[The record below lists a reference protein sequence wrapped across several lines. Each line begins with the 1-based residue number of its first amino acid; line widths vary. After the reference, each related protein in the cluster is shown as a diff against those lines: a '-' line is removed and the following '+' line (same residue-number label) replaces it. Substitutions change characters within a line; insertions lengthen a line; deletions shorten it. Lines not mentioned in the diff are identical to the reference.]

1 MNKQY
6 SQDNTVTIE
15 VMGQNEG
22 ISKTGIPFPEGKV
35 ASLKQLKLY
44 QNEKEVECF
53 ARPLCYWPDDS
64 VKWLNLGIFHSA
76 KDSNNYELVISDTF
90 DSKQSE
96 NSSSD
101 FQVQNNEKELL
112 VATTECQF
120 IIDLEALTL
129 KVQSKPK
136 KKNLLLISSLGA
148 TLSLNDSQRTKCKL
162 SQWNS
167 RAFQNLAG
175 GSSNAIE
182 LELEGYF
189 ECQSDK
195 QQLRFTTVIEI
206 YQNNPS
212 IKIQTTIHNP
222 NSAKHPEGL
231 WDLGDKGSEYFKSLT
246 FDLYLEENEE
256 ISYKS
261 SLNQD
266 WQSSSSNTKVTQR
279 ASGGVN
285 WKSPVHVNNNNIVA
299 LNNNGF
305 EIVNKNITAVYG
317 DRATPILH
325 SSSGIGLT
333 IEKFWQNFPT
343 SFEINYNSIRVG
355 LFPSAANSYHELQ
368 GGEKKTHTFWLNF
381 SNQTNSLDWV
391 HSAPITKVDNNWLA
405 KYAELP
411 TFLATTEPD
420 PIAELIKTGLEH
432 KHNFFSKRELIDEY
446 GWRNFGDLYADHE
459 TAGYQG
465 KDLFV
470 SHFNNQYDPIY
481 GFLRQFLLTGESRW
495 FELANDLA
503 KHVKD
508 IDIYHTTED
517 KAEYNGGLFWHTD
530 HYLKAY
536 TSTHRSYSR
545 LQENTAY
552 KDRAGGGGP
561 GGQHCYTTGLTYHY
575 LLTGEES
582 SRLAVL
588 TLAKWITNVYE
599 GTNTCLELLLSVK
612 NRKLP
617 GQKNHLNGQYP
628 FDRGTANYIIALL
641 DSYQLTQQHEH
652 ILRVE
657 HIIYNTVHPADDI
670 TSRDLSNIDGCWFY
684 TVFLQAVCRYLQTKE
699 ILHSFDDAFY
709 YARDALLHYTDWM
722 LTHEQPYLD
731 TPDVLEFPNDTW
743 TAQELRKTHIFS
755 VAFYYSPDH
764 NQSYLD
770 KAKYF
775 HKYIVSRLSTSP
787 ELSYSRVLALLMQ
800 NHGPLEYY
808 AEKQKI
814 TGIAD
819 RRGDWPKAP
828 YQQSPSL
835 VVSLAIELGK
845 RLTRFSIAKEI
856 NWLKKRIWQ

>member
-6 SQDNTVTIE
+6 FQDNTITIE

-64 VKWLNLGIFHSA
+64 IKWLNLGFFHSA
-76 KDSNNYELVISDTF
+76 HNSGNYELVISDTP
-90 DSKQSE
+90 DSKQPE
-96 NSSSD
+96 NFSTG
-101 FQVQNNEKELL
+101 FQIHNNEKELL
-112 VATTECQF
+112 VSTAELLF
-120 IIDLEALTL
+120 MIDLETL
-129 KVQSKPK
+129 SLRVQSKPEQ
-136 KKNLLLISSLGA
+136 KNLLLISSLSA
-148 TLSLNDSQRTKCKL
+148 TLSLGDNQRISSKL
-162 SQWNS
+162 SQLNS
-167 RAFQNLAG
+167 HTFQNLID

-189 ECQSDK
+189 EYQSGK

-206 YQNNPS
+206 YQNRPS
-212 IKIQTTIHNP
+212 IKIQTTLHNP

-246 FDLYLEENEE
+246 FDLYLEANEE
-256 ISYKS
+256 ISYKP

-266 WQSSSSNTKVTQR
+266 WQSSSSNTKITQR
-279 ASGGVN
+279 ASGGVS
-285 WKSPVHVNNNNIVA
+285 WKSPVHVDNNNKVA

-305 EIVNKNITAVYG
+305 EIANKNIKVGHG

-325 SSSGIGLT
+325 SSRGIGLT
-333 IEKFWQNFPT
+333 IENFWQNFPT

-355 LFPSAANSYHELQ
+355 LFPSTANSYHELQ
-368 GGEKKTHTFWLNF
+368 GGEKKTHAFWLNF

-391 HSAPITKVDNNWLA
+391 HSTPITKADNNWLA

-411 TFLATTEPD
+411 AFLATTETD

-508 IDIYHTTED
+508 IDIYHTKED

-545 LQENTAY
+545 LQESTAY

-582 SRLAVL
+582 SKLAVL
-588 TLAKWITNVYE
+588 TLAEWITNIYE
-599 GTNTCLELLLSVK
+599 GTDTCLELLLSVK
-612 NRKLP
+612 NSKLP
-617 GQKNHLNGQYP
+617 GQTNHLNNQYP
-628 FDRGTANYIIALL
+628 FDRGTANYVIALL
-641 DSYQLTQQHEH
+641 DCYQLTQQHEYL
-652 ILRVE
+652 LRVE
-657 HIIYNTVHPADDI
+657 HIIHNTVHPADDI
-670 TSRDLSNIDGCWFY
+670 ASRDLSNIDECWFY

-699 ILHSFDDAFY
+699 IQHSFDDAFY
-709 YARDALLHYTDWM
+709 YARDALLYYADWM
-722 LTHEQPYLD
+722 LAHEQPYLD
-731 TPDVLEFPNDTW
+731 TPEVLEFPNDTW
-743 TAQELRKTHIFS
+743 TAQELRKTHIFAA
-755 VAFYYSPDH
+755 AFYYSPDN
-764 NQSYLD
+764 NQEYLD

-775 HKYIVSRLSTSP
+775 QDYIVTRLKTSA
-787 ELSYSRVLALLMQ
+787 ELSYTRILALLMQ

-808 AEKQKI
+808 ASQHKTTDFAE
-814 TGIAD
+814 
-819 RRGDWPKAP
+819 RRQNWPEANYHQAP
-828 YQQSPSL
+828 GL
-835 VVSLAIELGK
+835 VIGLAKELGK
-845 RLTRFSIAKEI
+845 RLTRLSIAKEI
-856 NWLKKRIWQ
+856 DWLKKRIGK